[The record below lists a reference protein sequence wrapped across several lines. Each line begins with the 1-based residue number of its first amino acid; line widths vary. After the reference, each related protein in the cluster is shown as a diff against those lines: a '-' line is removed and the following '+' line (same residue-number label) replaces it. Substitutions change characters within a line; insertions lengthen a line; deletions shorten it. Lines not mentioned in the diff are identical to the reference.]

1 MLFRNGKNYKIIII
15 LSILLKGKILMSH
28 IFIHGLGQ
36 KGKSW
41 NETTSYMKN
50 GETILCPN
58 IFSILNGKEV
68 NYSNLYTSFIE
79 YCNNI
84 NGEINLCGLS
94 LGGIL
99 ALNYA
104 IDFPEKVNSLV
115 LIGTPYKVPP
125 IIFGIQMIVFKF
137 LPKSV
142 FNKIGLNKKD
152 FFKLGNSMRK
162 LDFSKNLHKIVC
174 STLIICGKKDN
185 MNIKSAY
192 YLLKNINNAN
202 IKIIENTGHV
212 INEDNPKVLAQEL
225 EEYYNRY
232 K

>member
-1 MLFRNGKNYKIIII
+1 MEY
-15 LSILLKGKILMSH
+15 

-36 KGKSW
+36 NSTSW
-41 NETTSYMKN
+41 NETVSNIKN
-50 GETILCPN
+50 INKILCPEL
-58 IFSILNGKEV
+58 FSLFKEKDK
-68 NYSNLYTSFIE
+68 NYSNLYSSFID

-104 IDFPEKVNSLV
+104 IDFPEKVKSLV

-225 EEYYNRY
+225 EEFYNGY